1 MYNTKLYQLQIRVHY
16 ILRRISLNHAIVLIL
31 QVLPRL
37 RDDDSSVGP
46 RRSTY
51 MYACVYYFN
60 LLIKEFLLPVAKVG
74 QRNLKLRQGRVYGS
88 FTCP

>member
-1 MYNTKLYQLQIRVHY
+1 M
-16 ILRRISLNHAIVLIL
+16 ISLNHAIVLIL

-51 MYACVYYFN
+51 MHACMYAGMYYFK

-74 QRNLKLRQGRVYGS
+74 QAELETKTGPGIW
-88 FTCP
+88 